1 MKKTFLLIAGTAIM
15 FAACNNEP
23 KKEEGPSQAQIDST
37 VNAKVAEQEA
47 AMKAKNDSVLAAQA
61 DSMAKA
67 EEAAKKNT
75 KTTKKT
81 TKTTTTVAPAPKIET
96 PKPTGDVRT
105 IHDRSTDGPKTIN
118 DRSTDGPKNI
128 HDRPGGTKNK

>member
-81 TKTTTTVAPAPKIET
+81 TKTTTTVAPAPPPVPVN
-96 PKPTGDVRT
+96 PKDARFNEGAKEEVRKAN
-105 IHDRSTDGPKTIN
+105 TDKKAE
-118 DRSTDGPKNI
+118 RFK
-128 HDRPGGTKNK
+128 